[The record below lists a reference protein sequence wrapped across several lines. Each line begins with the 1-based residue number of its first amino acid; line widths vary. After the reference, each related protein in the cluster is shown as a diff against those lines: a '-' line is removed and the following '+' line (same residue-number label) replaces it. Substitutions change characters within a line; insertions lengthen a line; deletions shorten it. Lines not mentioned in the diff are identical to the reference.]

1 MWQNMLSGG
10 SGTTSGASTG
20 TTATG
25 TNSLMSMY
33 QNMLSGSGGTAETT
47 GNTNLKKKQEEEE
60 K

>member
-1 MWQNMLSGG
+1 
-10 SGTTSGASTG
+10 
-20 TTATG
+20 
-25 TNSLMSMY
+25 MSMY